1 MTREWTPKAFFV
13 VAVLLGLAWVFVTP
27 AFTVPDE
34 RGHFLR
40 GVAIAGGDLRTAP
53 RPEAMVIE
61 IDQGLR
67 DFSWRVL
74 SDVDRAWLF
83 DARFR
88 SDAARIRFDGRTA
101 TTWVVP
107 LYTPL
112 PYIPQALVGAAGS
125 LARMRPVIVFY
136 AGRIAN
142 LVAWMGIIA
151 LAIRIA
157 PSCAQLFA
165 VIALLPMSLFL
176 FGSWSADAA
185 SIALAMLFTALVVR
199 EASAVDSIPRSHVFG
214 LAAAAF
220 LLALGKP
227 AYALL
232 TAVVVAIPRSR
243 FASRS
248 RYVAMVALVG
258 GAAVIGTLIS
268 MEYFNRAYYNF
279 RPQLPIDPAA
289 QASCIRHDPARFAD
303 VVARDVRQNVRFY
316 IDQIAGRF
324 AHNEIKLQDWVW
336 RTEWIALAIIAA
348 TTIARVRPVFRA
360 AALVIALTSI
370 IAIIT
375 SQYVIWSI
383 VCSDT
388 IQGVQGRYF
397 LPVLPLLGLAVGG
410 FWKWRPPAVLLLI
423 VAIVCNA
430 SALATVIVW
439 YA

>member
-1 MTREWTPKAFFV
+1 MTVEWTPRAFFV
-13 VAVLLGLAWVFVTP
+13 VAVVLGLAWVFVTP

-40 GVAIAGGDLRTAP
+40 GVAIGGGDLRAAP
-53 RPEAMVIE
+53 RPEAMVIT

-67 DFSWRVL
+67 DLAWRVL
-74 SDVDRAWLF
+74 SDVDQAWLF
-83 DARFR
+83 DADFR
-88 SDAARIRFDGRTA
+88 RDAARIRHEGRTA

-112 PYIPQALVGAAGS
+112 PYLPQALVTAGAS
-125 LARMRPVIVFY
+125 LARIRPVIVFY

-142 LVAWMGIIA
+142 LVAWMA
-151 LAIRIA
+151 VVTLAIHIA

-165 VIALLPMSLFL
+165 AVALLPMSLFL

-185 SIALAMLFTALVVR
+185 SIALAVLFTALAVR
-199 EASAVDSIPRSHVFG
+199 EASSADAISRSHVAG
-214 LAAAAF
+214 LAVAAF

-227 AYALL
+227 AYGLL
-232 TAVVVAIPRSR
+232 TAVVVAIPRRR
-243 FASRS
+243 FASS
-248 RYVAMVALVG
+248 SHYVAMLALVG
-258 GAAVIGTLIS
+258 AAAVAGTLVS

-279 RPQLPIDPAA
+279 RPSLPIDPAA
-289 QASCIRHDPARFAD
+289 QVACIRHDPARFAGVIAHD
-303 VVARDVRQNVRFY
+303 LRHNVRFY

-336 RTEWIALAIIAA
+336 RTEWTALAIIAA
-348 TTIARVRPVFRA
+348 TTVTRVRRRFRL
-360 AALVIALTSI
+360 AALGIALMSI
-370 IAIIT
+370 LAIIT

-383 VCSDT
+383 VCSDS

-397 LPVLPLLGLAVGG
+397 LPVLPLLGIAVGG
-410 FWKWRPPAVLLLI
+410 FWKWRPPALLLLL
-423 VAIVCNA
+423 VAVVCNGA
-430 SALATVIVW
+430 ALVTVIVW